1 MQLAVSELASLV
13 NGKIE
18 GDSSIFINNIA
29 KIEAGEPGA
38 LSFLAN
44 MKYEQYLYTT
54 KCSAVLVQHQFVPSQ
69 PVAATLIRVDDPYA
83 AFTQILEMASAANNK
98 LIGISE
104 KASIHPSAQVGNDV
118 YIGENVVIMTNAKVH
133 DGAKIYPNTTIGEQ
147 SIIGKGTIVFSG
159 VSIYN
164 QIVVGSNC
172 IIHSGTVIGSDGFGF
187 APLPDRSYK
196 KIPQTGNVVIED
208 DVEIGANCSIDRA
221 TLGSTIIKK
230 GVKLDNLVQIAHN
243 VEIGEHTVIAAQ
255 SGIAGSTKVGK
266 YCIIAG
272 QVGIVGHS
280 TIADGTVVGAQ
291 SGINGSIKEPNQR
304 WFGSP
309 AFEYGKALKSY
320 ASLKSLPELVKRVQ
334 ELENKLNELQKG

>member
-1 MQLAVSELASLV
+1 MQLAVSELASMV
-13 NGKIE
+13 NGTVE
-18 GDSSIFINNIA
+18 GDSTIFINNIA
-29 KIEAGEPGA
+29 KIEAGEPGS

-44 MKYEQYLYTT
+44 MKYEQFLYTT
-54 KCSAVLVQHQFVPSQ
+54 KCSAVLVQTQFVPAEAVST
-69 PVAATLIRVDDPYA
+69 TLIRVDDPYA
-83 AFTQILEMASAANNK
+83 AFTSILEMMSAAGNN
-98 LIGISE
+98 LIGISD
-104 KASIHPSAQVGNDV
+104 KASIHPTAHLGEQVF
-118 YIGENVVIMTNAKVH
+118 IGENVVVMAGAKVH

-147 SIIGKGTIVFSG
+147 SEIGNNTVIFSG

-164 QIVVGSNC
+164 QIKIGNNC
-172 IIHSGTVIGSDGFGF
+172 IIHSGAVVGSDGFGF

-196 KIPQTGNVVIED
+196 KIPQTGNVIIED
-208 DVEIGANCSIDRA
+208 DVEIGANCTIDRA
-221 TLGSTIIKK
+221 TLGSTIIKR

-243 VEIGEHTVIAAQ
+243 VEVGEHTVIAAQ
-255 SGIAGSTKVGK
+255 SGIAGSTKIGK

>member
-13 NGKIE
+13 NGKVE
-18 GDSSIFINNIA
+18 GDSTILINNIA
-29 KIEAGEPGA
+29 KIEAGAPGA

-44 MKYEQYLYTT
+44 MKYEQFLYTT
-54 KCSAVLVQHQFVPSQ
+54 KCSVVLVQHDFTPSL
-69 PVAATLIRVDDPYA
+69 PVQATLIRVEDPYA
-83 AFTQILEMASAANNK
+83 AFTQLLEMVNGTNSNHT
-98 LIGISE
+98 GISE
-104 KASIHPSAQVGNDV
+104 KASIHASAQIGKDV
-118 YIGENVVIMTNAKVH
+118 YIGDYVVIMANAKVQ
-133 DGAKIYPNTTIGEQ
+133 DGSKIYANTTIGEHCELGVNT
-147 SIIGKGTIVFSG
+147 IIFSG
-159 VSIYN
+159 VVLYSHTK
-164 QIVVGSNC
+164 VGKNC
-172 IIHSGTVIGSDGFGF
+172 IIHAGTVIGSDGFGF

-196 KIPQTGNVVIED
+196 KIPQTGNVIIED
-208 DVEIGANCSIDRA
+208 DVEIGGNCTIDRA
-221 TLGSTIIKK
+221 TLGSTIIRC

-243 VEIGEHTVIAAQ
+243 VEVGDHTVIAAQ
-255 SGIAGSTKVGK
+255 SGIAGSTKIGK

-320 ASLKSLPELVKRVQ
+320 ASLKSLPDLMKRVQ
-334 ELENKLNELQKG
+334 ELENKLNDLEKG